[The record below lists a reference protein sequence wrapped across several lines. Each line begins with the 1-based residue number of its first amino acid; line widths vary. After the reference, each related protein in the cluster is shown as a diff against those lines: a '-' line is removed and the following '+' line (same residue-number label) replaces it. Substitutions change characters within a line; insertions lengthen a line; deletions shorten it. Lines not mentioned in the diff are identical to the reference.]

1 MGAVDAQVTSK
12 THQTVGIV
20 GGGQLAL
27 MLCEAAKELG
37 ITTIVLADHP
47 DDPACSV
54 ADACLIG
61 AATDFAALEQLSA
74 LVDVVTFDHEQVDLE
89 QLRNL
94 AARGVTLSPGLQ
106 TLEASTDKATM
117 RETFQDAGFP
127 LPSFVVVDQGAWMDD
142 IQSTVLSFARSV
154 GLPLII
160 KPAQGGYDGRGVFV
174 EETEDRA
181 IDRVVALSAFG
192 RVLIEVA
199 LDLEAELAVMVARS
213 ADGSSVV
220 YPPVVTTQVD
230 GMCREVVV
238 PAPMDEELL
247 REAQLLAMDVA
258 EVLQVVGVLAVEL
271 FVVDDVLAICEVA
284 ARPHNSGH
292 WTIEGTS
299 ASQFE
304 NHLRAVTGLPLGE
317 IEVAAPAVV
326 MVNLVGNANGDDPV
340 AFLGE
345 EPVKTGVHLYGKTA
359 RPGRKLGHVT
369 LLGSDVASVREQAWE
384 LTRRLHGALPPSD
397 SLS

>member
-1 MGAVDAQVTSK
+1 MDAQVTSK
-12 THQTVGIV
+12 THPTVGIV

-27 MLCEAAKELG
+27 MLCEAAKDLG
-37 ITTIVLADHP
+37 ITTIVLADRR
-47 DDPACSV
+47 DDPACAV
-54 ADACLIG
+54 ADSCLIG
-61 AATDFAALEQLSA
+61 AATDLVALQHLSS

-94 AARGVTLSPGLQ
+94 VARGVTLSPGLQ

-127 LPSFVVVDQGAWMDD
+127 LPSFVVVDRGASMED
-142 IQSTVLSFARSV
+142 IRSTVRSFAGSV

-174 EETEDRA
+174 EATEEEA
-181 IDRVVALSAFG
+181 IDRVVALSALG

-199 LDLEAELAVMVARS
+199 LDLEAELAVIVARS

-247 REAQLLAMDVA
+247 SDAQLLALDVA
-258 EVLQVVGVLAVEL
+258 EILQVVGVLAVEL
-271 FVVDDVLAICEVA
+271 FVVDDLLAICEVA

-304 NHLRAVTGLPLGE
+304 NHLRAVTGLPLGD
-317 IEVAAPAVV
+317 IDVVAPAVV
-326 MVNLVGNANGDDPV
+326 MVNLVGNEDGDDP
-340 AFLGE
+340 AEFLSE
-345 EPVKTGVHLYGKTA
+345 EPASTGIHLYGKTA

-369 LLGSDVASVREQAWE
+369 LLGSDVATVRDQAWE
-384 LTRRLHGALPPSD
+384 LARRLHGALPPSD